1 MTRSA
6 SRSGCAVLCAI
17 LLAAACSDEPE
28 PTAPEPPPV
37 TPVEPVNPDRAA
49 LVALYNSTTGSVW
62 QQDRNWNTVADI
74 GTWYGVDTN
83 SAGRVI
89 GLVLDDNNLV
99 GTLPPELGSL
109 AQLERL
115 VLNGNRISG
124 RIPPELGNLT
134 NLTMLTLRT
143 NSLEGPIPS
152 ELGALARI
160 SHTEPG

>member
-83 SAGRVI
+83 SAGRVTGWCWMTTI
-89 GLVLDDNNLV
+89 LWGHCRRNSAVWHSWR
-99 GTLPPELGSL
+99 GSFSMGI
-109 AQLERL
+109 ESR
-115 VLNGNRISG
+115 GESR
-124 RIPPELGNLT
+124 
-134 NLTMLTLRT
+134 
-143 NSLEGPIPS
+143 PS
-152 ELGALARI
+152 WGI
-160 SHTEPG
+160 